1 MTGAREGSTE
11 SGSGEAG
18 NRTCDPCFFKALIH
32 YTTTASC
39 HFYGLSV
46 LINVTSV
53 SYLLYTLIIIFSIV
67 SVSSE
72 AASSSFAV

>member
-1 MTGAREGSTE
+1 MTGAPEGSTE
-11 SGSGEAG
+11 RSSGEAG
-18 NRTCDPCFFKALIH
+18 SRTCEPCFYSAYPLD
-32 YTTTASC
+32 TTAASC

-46 LINVTSV
+46 LINVTRV

>member
-1 MTGAREGSTE
+1 M
-11 SGSGEAG
+11 
-18 NRTCDPCFFKALIH
+18 
-32 YTTTASC
+32 
-39 HFYGLSV
+39 
-46 LINVTSV
+46 INVTRV